1 MRKLNRPAHRTRRPV
16 ALSRRAFFVAKQQQF
31 RASLWAQHGGMNDRP
46 APFPQAGLI
55 CATLIA
61 ACAAV
66 IYAMLS
72 L

>member
-1 MRKLNRPAHRTRRPV
+1 MRKLSRPPIEPEGP
-16 ALSRRAFFVAKQQQF
+16 SPPRRAFFVAKQQQF